1 VDSQAVLDSLDQD
14 MREWRVEGM
23 NGSPEERAQFLKSCF
38 LGARFNMRV
47 ALLATPILRPGKTQ
61 REVFDEIV
69 PKVIE
74 NVAEQG
80 RNSGYTDEQ
89 VKLYVDAHE
98 RAYRAFAAEFGF
110 VEMTHDEI
118 ESLKEF

>member
-1 VDSQAVLDSLDQD
+1 MDSHAVLESLDHD
-14 MREWRVEGM
+14 MREWRVKGM
-23 NGSPEERAQFLKSCF
+23 NGSPEERAQFLRSCF
-38 LGARFNMRV
+38 HGARFNMRA

-89 VKLYVDAHE
+89 IRIYVDAHE
-98 RAYRAFAAEFGF
+98 RAYRALAGEFGF
-110 VEMTHDEI
+110 EALTADEI